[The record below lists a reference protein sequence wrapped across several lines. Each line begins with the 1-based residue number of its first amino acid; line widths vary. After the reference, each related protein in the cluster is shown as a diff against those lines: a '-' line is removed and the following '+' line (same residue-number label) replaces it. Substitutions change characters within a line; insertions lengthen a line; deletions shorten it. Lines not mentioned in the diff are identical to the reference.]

1 MRVDWLL
8 VVVLLTIAAFIG
20 WIIFVRIYVF

>member
-20 WIIFVRIYVF
+20 WIMFVQAYVF